1 MGFWCGLLLSQQ
13 GLCPNDHL
21 KFRYTIDTFVE
32 VNADLVCIR
41 TAQLVVSES
50 VELAACQHMAN
61 HLHHLLLTHPIAG
74 PFPYDRDVSDEAPVP
89 AAAGADPVDSE
100 AAFKKYV
107 IPELEI
113 MYRVARSLTRNPTD
127 AEDLVQDTLLRAYRS
142 VHRFDGR
149 YPRAWLLTIMR
160 NAQMNRVRRKRPE
173 LMRDPD
179 VTMQRVAD
187 SSDDGQGVEQQVM
200 HDQFDASIENAL
212 NALPEKFRT
221 IVQLVDIDGVSYQ
234 EAADV
239 LGVPV
244 GTVMSRLHRAR
255 KRVRTDLEAA
265 GVTGLSSRKDPS

>member
-1 MGFWCGLLLSQQ
+1 
-13 GLCPNDHL
+13 
-21 KFRYTIDTFVE
+21 
-32 VNADLVCIR
+32 
-41 TAQLVVSES
+41 VSED
-50 VELAACQHMAN
+50 A
-61 HLHHLLLTHPIAG
+61 LT
-74 PFPYDRDVSDEAPVP
+74 P
-89 AAAGADPVDSE
+89 AAANATPAESE
-100 AAFKKYV
+100 AAFKTYV
-107 IPELEI
+107 VPEIEV

-179 VTMQRVAD
+179 MTMRRVAD
-187 SSDDGQGVEQQVM
+187 SSDDGQGVENQVM
-200 HDQFDASIENAL
+200 HNEFDASIETAL
-212 NALPEKFRT
+212 NALPEKFRA
-221 IVQLVDIDGVSYQ
+221 IVQLVDIDDLSYQ

-239 LGVPV
+239 LDIPV

-265 GVTGLSSRKDPS
+265 GVTGPAGRKSQS